1 MFCFQLLHTCPPLP
15 SQVLKFTNISEI
27 KMETTGL
34 NEAITALVTMAV
46 AAVIRYFE
54 KRKMAKDQETEQHF
68 RK

>member
-1 MFCFQLLHTCPPLP
+1 
-15 SQVLKFTNISEI
+15 
-27 KMETTGL
+27 METTCL

>member
-1 MFCFQLLHTCPPLP
+1 MFCYPLLLTFPLLL
-15 SQVLKFTNISEI
+15 SQVLKFTNISAI